1 MVDGRAELQ
10 MQIEEEIEKAIDR
23 DDRIAI
29 TTIEFEL
36 IVTATMQ
43 AIDSFIAET
52 VVDDGELKEGDR
64 VRYIRKPTLRTKV
77 KIGDT
82 GTIMALRDSKSRDSK
97 SSVAG
102 DLDISWD
109 GLTIGHNGEG
119 HVSNNSCW
127 FVSKDEVERIPHDE

>member
-1 MVDGRAELQ
+1 MDVRAELQ
-10 MQIEEEIEKAIDR
+10 RKIEEEIEKAIDR
-23 DDRIAI
+23 DDRIVI

-43 AIDSFIAET
+43 AIYSFIAET

-64 VRYIRKPTLRTKV
+64 VRYIRKPTSRTKV

-82 GTIMALRDSKSRDSK
+82 GTIMALRDSK

-127 FVSKDEVERIPHDE
+127 FVSKDEVERIPPDE